1 MPYWIRIPRPDRVLY
16 KQGQGTECVHRRVSE
31 HLILVSTQHVNP
43 RALLLWHGGMYLEC
57 DNTSTLQPAGVTT
70 LEDYCS
76 AKEWTSWRFVYLL
89 NHIQLQWPTPLQ
101 LLMITENKS
110 GIKLATCRITLPTA
124 TSSLILEILLK
135 CTFRTGR
142 ALRELVIFAS

>member
-1 MPYWIRIPRPDRVLY
+1 MRMQVKSRLTWCSSQAVRAKGELPCDSPS
-16 KQGQGTECVHRRVSE
+16 CSE
-31 HLILVSTQHVNP
+31 FRCLIYQVNYP
-43 RALLLWHGGMYLEC
+43 YLEC